1 MNLII
6 DIGNSMAK
14 FVLFEGDEPRKF
26 CYADNETLEG
36 LNRFISDQKPAR
48 AILSTVTTLGNE
60 ARKRLA
66 LLPCP
71 LMELNSKTPI
81 PIQNGYHTPETL
93 GTDRLSAVVGA
104 YTLRPEE
111 NILVI
116 DAGTCI
122 TYDLIDATGL
132 YRGGNISPG
141 LKMRF
146 AALHQYTNRLPLVSE
161 NGEVPLVGFDTET
174 ALRSGV
180 INGLHYEV
188 SGYIEN
194 LKKSFKP
201 LTLFL
206 TGGDSRQ
213 LNQIFNN
220 QFLNDPWLVAR
231 GLNRILEYNEK

>member
-14 FVLFEGDEPRKF
+14 FVLFEGSEPKRYG
-26 CYADNETLEG
+26 YADNETLEG
-36 LNRFISDQKPAR
+36 LSRFISTEKPGR
-48 AILSTVTTLGNE
+48 AILSTVTALTDE

-71 LMELNSKTPI
+71 LMELTFKTPI
-81 PIQNGYHTPETL
+81 PIRNGYRTPETL

-104 YTLRPEE
+104 CTLRPEE
-111 NILVI
+111 NILVV

-122 TYDLIDATGL
+122 TYDLIDETGL

-161 NGEVPLVGFDTET
+161 NGEVPLVGFDTAT

-180 INGLHYEV
+180 INGLYYEIK
-188 SGYIEN
+188 GYIEN
-194 LKKSFKP
+194 LKEQFKS
-201 LTLFL
+201 LTLLL
-206 TGGDSRQ
+206 TGGDGPQ
-213 LNQIFNN
+213 INQIFNN

>member
-14 FVLFEGDEPRKF
+14 FVLFEGDEAKKF

-36 LNRFISDQKPAR
+36 LSRFIATEKPQR
-48 AILSTVTTLGNE
+48 AILSTVTALGDE

-71 LMELNSKTPI
+71 LMELTYQTPI
-81 PIQNGYHTPETL
+81 PIRNGYRTPETL

-104 YTLRPEE
+104 YTLRPKE
-111 NILVI
+111 NILVV

-122 TYDLIDATGL
+122 TYDLIDETGL
-132 YRGGNISPG
+132 YHGGNISPG

-146 AALHQYTNRLPLVSE
+146 AALHQYTNRLPLISE
-161 NGEVPLVGFDTET
+161 NGEVPLVGFDTKT

-180 INGLHYEV
+180 INGLRYEV
-188 SGYIEN
+188 EGYIEN
-194 LKKSFKP
+194 LKRQFKQ

-206 TGGDSRQ
+206 TGGDSLQ
-213 LNQIFNN
+213 LNKIFNH